1 MDMIMLDEFAR
12 ADEDKSGKLEFDEV
26 KRMLGKLGIQLPTKE
41 IKRKFKRVDVDGNN
55 QLDFDEFKVFITQ
68 LRRRQEAIEVFST
81 IADHDGDVP
90 VADFHRWLVDKQ
102 GMTTLTPKQVHD
114 IIQTCMADHLSA
126 ADVAG
131 KEVAMS
137 LDGFHTFLLRSD
149 NEVDIVDHLK
159 LNTTYQDMNRPLC
172 DYWISA
178 SHNTYLTGDQLQS
191 ASSVEQYVYVL
202 RKGCRCVEV
211 DLWDGQSGEPVV
223 YHGGTLTS
231 KILFRDVLRAI
242 AENAF
247 VASPYPVILS
257 LENHLSAEQQDV
269 AAAMIRTE
277 LGSML
282 LTDFGVRN
290 QLPSPNELRLKI
302 IIKGRIIGDH
312 RSEPAPESDSDEE
325 NEVPATMGDLPP
337 VPTYQTAAD
346 LSTLRERPVSVVLSK
361 LVDSD
366 DTGGMLADDDNDA
379 AAGAATVSAIAAVAA
394 AAAATTTA
402 ATDDN
407 DDDAMKTAGTQ
418 VIKQSLGEL
427 PKKSSLASASKS
439 GKGGK
444 SVRIAV
450 PKKEAGG
457 GGDDDDDPD
466 AGADGKQ
473 RKGKHDDDA
482 DSSEDD
488 FKKIAM
494 QKLVGLTH
502 AAGIKRERIDTT
514 PMFAALIALRAVR
527 MSVITEGVVAS
538 AAANH
543 MTSFAENKIDNML
556 RELHAAQLSHYNQRL
571 LSRVYPK
578 GLRVDSSNLSPVV
591 PWLVGCQL
599 VAMNYQTRDKAMWQ
613 YDALFGDNGGCGYV
627 LKPQRMLAPGY
638 DPAIIAPNPQLVL
651 VVEVISGWQLP
662 KGGDVT
668 ELVDPYVHVDVYGHA
683 ADKKKCF
690 PEHDHQILTDRGFLA
705 LRDVEAHLAA
715 HDGAWAG
722 LKVASYDVAAQQLVY
737 KQPRALA
744 VNAESR
750 ELVEFRSA
758 DGACVVSAT
767 PNHDMWVRGGA
778 PNADG
783 SEAAFG
789 KVRAD
794 ALLAPHSAPFAMMSR
809 AARGVAATSVASIDD
824 AAAAADAAF
833 ATLCA
838 SGEVDVDSLARCDAL
853 VVAALHTGRAA
864 TFERRGDGAW
874 RVALRTAP
882 TETIACAKRVAS
894 SGRTWC
900 FDMDDEYVVV
910 RRVRRAADGG
920 EVVGAGC
927 ATVQGNCRTG
937 AVHNNGF
944 NPSWRQRFTFPLRE
958 PQAALLMFRVCDD
971 DRTRRESVLGYRCVP
986 VSCLLP
992 GYRTVYLYD
1001 EKGKKMSKANLLVH
1015 ISFGERAV
1023 SGRERQPT
1031 LLREK

>member
-1 MDMIMLDEFAR
+1 
-12 ADEDKSGKLEFDEV
+12 
-26 KRMLGKLGIQLPTKE
+26 
-41 IKRKFKRVDVDGNN
+41 
-55 QLDFDEFKVFITQ
+55 
-68 LRRRQEAIEVFST
+68 
-81 IADHDGDVP
+81 
-90 VADFHRWLVDKQ
+90 
-102 GMTTLTPKQVHD
+102 
-114 IIQTCMADHLSA
+114 
-126 ADVAG
+126 
-131 KEVAMS
+131 MS
-137 LDGFHTFLLRSD
+137 
-149 NEVDIVDHLK
+149 
-159 LNTTYQDMNRPLC
+159 
-172 DYWISA
+172 
-178 SHNTYLTGDQLQS
+178 
-191 ASSVEQYVYVL
+191 YVL

-223 YHGGTLTS
+223 FHGGTLTS

-269 AAAMIRTE
+269 AAAMIRAE

-282 LTDFGVRN
+282 LTDFGVRS

-325 NEVPATMGDLPP
+325 NEMPTEMGDLPP
-337 VPTYQTAAD
+337 VPAYQTAAD
-346 LSTLRERPVSVVLSK
+346 LNTLRERPVSVMLSK

-366 DTGGMLADDDNDA
+366 ENGAMLIDDDDDAQPPPPPVTDDND
-379 AAGAATVSAIAAVAA
+379 
-394 AAAATTTA
+394 
-402 ATDDN
+402 

-427 PKKSSLASASKS
+427 PKKSSLVSASKT
-439 GKGGK
+439 GKSGK
-444 SVRIAV
+444 SVRIAM
-450 PKKEAGG
+450 PKKETI
-457 GGDDDDDPD
+457 DNDDDDPD

-514 PMFAALIALRAVR
+514 PMFASLIALRAVHL
-527 MSVITEGVVAS
+527 SAITDGVVAS
-538 AAANH
+538 TPANH
-543 MTSFAENKIDNML
+543 MTSFAENKIDNLL
-556 RELHAAQLSHYNQRL
+556 RELQASQLSVYNQRL

-627 LKPQRMLAPGY
+627 LKPPRMLVPGY

-690 PEHDHQILTDRGFLA
+690 PEHDHQILTNRGFLA
-705 LRDVEAHLAA
+705 LCDVEAHLAA
-715 HDGAWAG
+715 HGGAWAG
-722 LKVASYDVAAQQLVY
+722 LEVASYDVAAQQLVY

-750 ELVEFRSA
+750 ELVEFCNA

-783 SEAAFG
+783 SEAAFD

-794 ALLAPHSAPFAMMSR
+794 ALLAPRSAPFEMMTR
-809 AARGVAATSVASIDD
+809 ASRGVARAVSIGDD
-824 AAAAADAAF
+824 ERDLL

-838 SGEVDVDSLARCDAL
+838 NGEVDVDSLACCDAL
-853 VVAALHTGRAA
+853 VVAALHAGRAA
-864 TFERRGDGAW
+864 SFEQCGDDRW
-874 RVALRTAP
+874 RVILVSAAS
-882 TETIACAKRVAS
+882 ETIVCAKRVPN

-900 FDMDDEYVVV
+900 FDMDDEFVVV
-910 RRVRRAADGG
+910 RRVRRAASGA
-920 EVVGAGC
+920 VIGAGR

-992 GYRTVYLYD
+992 GYRTVYLFD
-1001 EKGKKMSKANLLVH
+1001 ENGKKMNKANLLVH

>member
-1 MDMIMLDEFAR
+1 MDMLMLDEFAR

-41 IKRKFKRVDVDGNN
+41 IKRKFKRVDVDNNN

-114 IIQTCMADHLSA
+114 IVQVCMADHLSA

-137 LDGFHTFLLRSD
+137 LDGFHTFLLRSED
-149 NEVDIVDHLK
+149 EVDLVDHLK

-172 DYWISA
+172 DYWIAA

-223 YHGGTLTS
+223 FHGGTLTS

-247 VASPYPVILS
+247 VTSPYPVILS

-269 AAAMIRTE
+269 AAAMIRSE
-277 LGSML
+277 LGTML
-282 LTDFGVRN
+282 LTDLGARN

-302 IIKGRIIGDH
+302 IIKARIIGDH
-312 RSEPAPESDSDEE
+312 HATEPAPESDSDEE
-325 NEVPATMGDLPP
+325 NEMPTDMGDLPP
-337 VPTYQTAAD
+337 VPAYQTAVD
-346 LSTLRERPVSVVLSK
+346 LNTLRERPVSVVLSK
-361 LVDSD
+361 LVSSD
-366 DTGGMLADDDNDA
+366 EDGMLLDDDDNDNDRDDKVVIKKN
-379 AAGAATVSAIAAVAA
+379 T
-394 AAAATTTA
+394 AAAATTT
-402 ATDDN
+402 
-407 DDDAMKTAGTQ
+407 DDDDMQTAGTQ

-427 PKKSSLASASKS
+427 PKKSSLSSASKT
-439 GKGGK
+439 KGSK
-444 SVRIAV
+444 VVRIAV
-450 PKKEAGG
+450 PPKKAA
-457 GGDDDDDPD
+457 GDDEEDDPD
-466 AGADGKQ
+466 ADGKQ
-473 RKGKHDDDA
+473 RKGRHDDDT

-514 PMFAALIALRAVR
+514 PKFASLIALR
-527 MSVITEGVVAS
+527 GVHVGAINEQMVAAS
-538 AAANH
+538 NCNQ
-543 MTSFAENKIDNML
+543 MGSFAENKIDNML
-556 RELHAAQLSHYNQRL
+556 RELQAANLSIFNQRL

-627 LKPQRMLAPGY
+627 LKPPRLLVPGY
-638 DPAIIAPNPQLVL
+638 DPAIIAANPQLVL

-690 PEHDHQILTDRGFLA
+690 PERDHQILTNRGFMSLG
-705 LRDVEAHLAA
+705 DVEAHLAT
-715 HDGAWAG
+715 HGGAWAG
-722 LKVASYDVAAQQLVY
+722 LEVASYDVAAQQLVY

-750 ELVEFRSA
+750 ELIEFCNASGER
-758 DGACVVSAT
+758 VVSAT
-767 PNHDMWVRGGA
+767 PNHDMWVRACA
-778 PNADG
+778 PNACGQEED
-783 SEAAFG
+783 AFV

-794 ALLAPHSAPFAMMSR
+794 QLLTPGQPFMMMTRAMRGGAQSSTTATTDRDLLDALRANGDVVVESAERRDDLMQ
-809 AARGVAATSVASIDD
+809 SVLHAGLSAS
-824 AAAAADAAF
+824 F
-833 ATLCA
+833 
-838 SGEVDVDSLARCDAL
+838 ARCD
-853 VVAALHTGRAA
+853 G
-864 TFERRGDGAW
+864 GAW
-874 RVALRTAP
+874 RVVLSASS
-882 TETIACAKRVAS
+882 EVIVSAKRVTN

-900 FDMDDEYVVV
+900 FDMDDEFVVV
-910 RRVRRAADGG
+910 RRVQRCAASG
-920 EVVGAGC
+920 EVIGAGR

-1015 ISFGERAV
+1015 ISFGERSV
-1023 SGRERQPT
+1023 SGRERVAT
-1031 LLREK
+1031 LTRAVS